1 MRKIYLVARREYQ
14 ANVRTKSFIIGILMF
29 PILLL
34 ASTILPTVF
43 QKTKGEARRF
53 AVLDLS
59 GEVLPVLE
67 PKFASG
73 IAKDGKFVPVPAAE
87 FGATPEERREGMRKA
102 VDSGS
107 LFAMAVIG
115 ESVLDDG
122 AGCSYYSKSLT
133 EDGIKNWL
141 AFEVSSLY
149 RSAVLARAEI
159 DPAIVEKA
167 QRPVA
172 FAQTVAAAGG
182 GERSVTKTDKAA
194 AYSSLAFVY
203 LLWMSIFMMAQGL
216 LTGTIEEKSAR
227 TVEVVLSSC
236 TPFDF
241 MAGKILGLA
250 AVGLTLI
257 ASWIA
262 CFFVFFK
269 FVAPAMMGDF
279 LGGLDLGSVL
289 ANPANLAF
297 FAIFFLFGFL
307 LYASIFVGIGSVC
320 NTITEAQ
327 NLMGPVTILLIVP
340 LLSMMH
346 TVNNPDSALSIALT
360 YVPVFTPFVAMNRVA
375 AVPPPSTAE
384 TLFIVF
390 WLVLWTWLFMRGAA
404 KVFRIGILLYGKPP
418 KLREI
423 VRWARAR

>member
-1 MRKIYLVARREYQ
+1 MRKVYLVARREYH

-34 ASTILPTVF
+34 ASTILPTIF
-43 QKTKGEARRF
+43 QKSKGEARRF

-59 GEVLPVLE
+59 EEVLPALE
-67 PKFASG
+67 SKYANG
-73 IAKDGKFVPVPAAE
+73 IAKDGKFVPVPASE
-87 FGATPEERREGMRKA
+87 FGASAEALRQA
-102 VDSGS
+102 VDSGK
-107 LFAMAVIG
+107 LFAMAIIG
-115 ESVLDDG
+115 ENVLEDG
-122 AGCSYYSKSLT
+122 SGCTYYSKSLT
-133 EDGIKNWL
+133 ESGIKNWL
-141 AFEVSSLY
+141 SSEVTSLY
-149 RSAVLARAEI
+149 RSAVLKRAAI
-159 DPAIVEKA
+159 DAAIVDKA
-167 QRPVA
+167 NKPVA
-172 FAQTVAAAGG
+172 FAETVAAAGG
-182 GERSVTKTDKAA
+182 GERKVTDTDKAA

-236 TPFDF
+236 TPFEF
-241 MAGKILGLA
+241 MTGKILGLA

-257 ASWIA
+257 ASWIT

-269 FVAPAMMGDF
+269 FVAPAMLGDF

-289 ANPANLAF
+289 ANPTNLAF

-307 LYASIFVGIGSVC
+307 LYASMFVGIGSVC

-340 LLSMMH
+340 LLSMTH
-346 TVNNPDSALSIALT
+346 TVKNPDSMLSVVLT
-360 YVPVFTPFVAMNRVA
+360 YIPVFTPFVAMNRVA
-375 AVPPPSTAE
+375 AVPPPSTGE

-390 WLVLWTWLFMRGAA
+390 WLVLWTYLFMRGAA